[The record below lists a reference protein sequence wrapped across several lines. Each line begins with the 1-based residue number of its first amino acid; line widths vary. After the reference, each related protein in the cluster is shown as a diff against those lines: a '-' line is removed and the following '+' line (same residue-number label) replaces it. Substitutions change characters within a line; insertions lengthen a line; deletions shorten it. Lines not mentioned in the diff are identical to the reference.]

1 MRPAEIV
8 GRLQVLNAD
17 LELSGQHQNAELVA
31 QAAAYLAEYE
41 GVVYKL
47 DMANAKHH
55 VYEAAVQRLMDQ
67 LEHSNARALALEA
80 EVLFYQSRLGEAGSA

>member
-17 LELSGQHQNAELVA
+17 LELSGSHQHAELVA

-41 GVVYKL
+41 GIVHKL
-47 DMANAKHH
+47 DICGARVEVGMI
-55 VYEAAVQRLMDQ
+55 AVRRLMEQ
-67 LEHSNARALALEA
+67 VEHANARALALEA
-80 EVLFYQSRLGEAGSA
+80 EVLYYQSRLGEAGKG